1 MTAKPIAKVVMEYL
15 TQPNQSSGTVNDIL
29 KYYVESYGH
38 GSSLELKK
46 VRHAIYQKAD
56 RLRKSGELIVTNK
69 KGNTVTYALPH
80 PSAGTKVTTNDDN
93 SCVPHQNDV
102 DLLQSEGTKLKYQ
115 LDLCIA
121 EVQSYEELKSLLP
134 NQSALLATKKEEA
147 RCRAI
152 ELNGRL
158 AATQNVLNALTS

>member
-1 MTAKPIAKVVMEYL
+1 MTAKPIAHVVKEYL
-15 TQPNQSSGTVNDIL
+15 TQANQSSGTVNDIL
-29 KYYVESYGH
+29 KYYLEKYGQ

-56 RLRKSGELIVTNK
+56 RLRKAGELIVTSK
-69 KGNTVTYALPH
+69 KGNTVTYALPTIKSETSITSKNKNG
-80 PSAGTKVTTNDDN
+80 SALKQ
-93 SCVPHQNDV
+93 SDV
-102 DLLQSEGTKLKYQ
+102 DVLQSEGSKLKYQ

-121 EVQSYEELKSLLP
+121 EVQCYEELKTLLP

-147 RCRAI
+147 RSRAI

-158 AATQNVLNALTS
+158 AATQNILHALTS